1 MHLSPAAKDAA
12 ISLLDTA
19 GAQHSGD
26 GLRDAGKDRWVR
38 KGEGPGVVEVSL
50 SIPGPSL
57 GEDYGT

>member
-1 MHLSPAAKDAA
+1 MHLSPVAKDAA

-38 KGEGPGVVEVSL
+38 KDEGPGTL
-50 SIPGPSL
+50 RFRALLI
-57 GEDYGT
+57 GEEYGT